1 MKRSQRNRIELV
13 TITCAKKEEEQ
24 AAMTDSVTLKFA
36 KVTTNFVS
44 LALTLRGRSE
54 KEKTRAVAACPV
66 CCLLL

>member
-1 MKRSQRNRIELV
+1 M
-13 TITCAKKEEEQ
+13 CKKEEEQ

-54 KEKTRAVAACPV
+54 KEKTGAVAACPV